1 MLYLLLYS
9 NYKNERGL
17 VKGGSIANTIVNKI
31 WHECDSVNFIVRCC
45 IRLINELNTKSISE
59 WIVEQYGRYNPS
71 LNRLTT
77 QTKKL
82 APNGV
87 FVDFNENSWKMTVL

>member
-1 MLYLLLYS
+1 MLNILIYS
-9 NYKNERGL
+9 NYKNEWIL
-17 VKGGSIANTIVNKI
+17 VKYDNIANPIVNKI

-45 IRLINELNTKSISE
+45 IRLIIGLNTKSIFE

-71 LNRLTT
+71 LKRLTT
-77 QTKKL
+77 QAKKL

-87 FVDFNENSWKMTVL
+87 FIDFNEYSWKMMVL